1 MCHFYLANV
10 NKFGINTVR
19 KMSESTLSAKILIVD
34 DKPVN
39 VDLLETMLMMSGFSN
54 VNSTTDSREVEAM
67 HDKDDYDLILLDIR
81 MPYMDG
87 FKVMEALSKGVS
99 DDYLPVLVL
108 TAQQDME
115 TRMRALELGAI
126 DYITKPFDSNE
137 VLNRINNILLIR
149 RVFNERKDQAQIL
162 EEKVQERTAQLQQ
175 RSLELEKTR
184 YAIIR
189 CLGRAGEYRD
199 NETGFHVL
207 RMSKSSQVL
216 ALAAGLDEKKA
227 ELILNASPM
236 HDIGKIGIPDHI
248 LLKPGR
254 LEKSEWEIMQT
265 HVAIGGEILKEDDS
279 ELMQMARSIAMS
291 HHEKFDGSGYPQGLK
306 GENIPIEGRIS
317 AICDVFDALTSV
329 RPYKQA
335 WSVEEALA
343 FIQEGAGSH
352 FDPSL
357 VEIFSSVLPD
367 ILEIRDRYSDS
378 A

>member
-1 MCHFYLANV
+1 M
-10 NKFGINTVR
+10 R
-19 KMSESTLSAKILIVD
+19 KMSESTLVSKILIVD

-54 VNSTTDSREVEAM
+54 VHSTTDSREVEAM
-67 HDKDDYDLILLDIR
+67 HSQEDYDLILLDIR

-87 FKVMEALSKGVS
+87 FEVMEALSKDVS

-137 VLNRINNILLIR
+137 VLNRINNILLVR
-149 RVFNERKDQAQIL
+149 RVFNERKNQAQIL

-216 ALAAGLDEKKA
+216 ALAAGLGEAKA

-236 HDIGKIGIPDHI
+236 HDIGKIGVPDHI
-248 LLKPGR
+248 LLKPGK
-254 LEKSEWEIMQT
+254 LEKDEWEIMQT

-279 ELMQMARSIAMS
+279 ELMKMAHSIAMS

-306 GENIPIEGRIS
+306 GEEIPIEGRIS
-317 AICDVFDALTSV
+317 AICDVFDALTSE
-329 RPYKQA
+329 RPYKKS
-335 WSVEEALA
+335 WNVEDALA
-343 FIQEGAGSH
+343 FINEGSGVH
-352 FDPSL
+352 FDPKL
-357 VEIFSSVLPD
+357 VILFNQVLPQV
-367 ILEIRDRYSDS
+367 LSIRAEYSD
-378 A
+378 

>member
-1 MCHFYLANV
+1 M
-10 NKFGINTVR
+10 R
-19 KMSESTLSAKILIVD
+19 KMSESTLTAKILIVD

-54 VNSTTDSREVEAM
+54 VHSTTDSREVEVM
-67 HDKDDYDLILLDIR
+67 HSQEDYDLILLDIR

-87 FKVMEALSKGVS
+87 FEVMQALSKDVS

-137 VLNRINNILLIR
+137 VLNRINNILLVR
-149 RVFNERKDQAQIL
+149 RVFNIRKDQAQIL

-216 ALAAGLDEKKA
+216 ALAAGLGETQA

-236 HDIGKIGIPDHI
+236 HDIGKIGVPDHI
-248 LLKPGR
+248 LLKPGK
-254 LEKSEWEIMQT
+254 LEKDEWEIMQT

-279 ELMQMARSIAMS
+279 ELMKMAHSIAMS
-291 HHEKFDGSGYPQGLK
+291 HHEKFDGSGYPMGLK
-306 GENIPIEGRIS
+306 GKDIPIEGRIS
-317 AICDVFDALTSV
+317 AICDVFDALTSE
-329 RPYKQA
+329 RPYKKP
-335 WSVEEALA
+335 WSVEDAMKL
-343 FIQEGAGSH
+343 IREGAGSH
-352 FDPSL
+352 FDPEL
-357 VEIFSSVLPD
+357 VDTFSAVLPE
-367 ILEIRDRYSDS
+367 ILNIRAQYSDS
-378 A
+378 T

>member
-1 MCHFYLANV
+1 
-10 NKFGINTVR
+10 
-19 KMSESTLSAKILIVD
+19 MSESTLSAKILIVD

-39 VDLLETMLMMSGFSN
+39 VDLLETMLMMTGFSN

-87 FKVMEALSKGVS
+87 FEVMEALSKKVS

-137 VLNRINNILLIR
+137 VLNRINNILLVR
-149 RVFNERKDQAQIL
+149 RVFNVRKDQAQIL
-162 EEKVQERTAQLQQ
+162 EEMVQNRTAQLQQ
-175 RSLELEKTR
+175 RTLELEKTR

-199 NETGFHVL
+199 NETGFHVI

-216 ALAAGLDEKKA
+216 ALAAGLGEKKA

-236 HDIGKIGIPDHI
+236 HDIGKIGIPDQI
-248 LLKPGR
+248 LLKPGK
-254 LEKSEWEIMQT
+254 LEKDEWEVMQT
-265 HVAIGGEILKEDDS
+265 HVAIGGEILREDDS
-279 ELMQMARSIAMS
+279 ELMGMAHSIAMS

-306 GENIPIEGRIS
+306 GEDIPIEGRIS
-317 AICDVFDALTSV
+317 AICDVFDALTSE

-335 WSVEEALA
+335 WSVEDAVA
-343 FIQEGAGSH
+343 FIIDGSGSH
-352 FDPSL
+352 FDPNL
-357 VEIFSSVLPD
+357 VAVFNRVLPQ
-367 ILEIRDRYSDS
+367 ILKIRVEYSD
-378 A
+378 

>member
-1 MCHFYLANV
+1 M
-10 NKFGINTVR
+10 R
-19 KMSESTLSAKILIVD
+19 KMSESTLTAKILIVD

-54 VNSTTDSREVEAM
+54 VHSTTDSREVEAL
-67 HDKDDYDLILLDIR
+67 HSEGDYDLILLDIR

-87 FKVMEALSKGVS
+87 FEVMQALSKDVS

-137 VLNRINNILLIR
+137 VLNRINNILLVR
-149 RVFNERKDQAQIL
+149 RVFNERKNQAQIL

-216 ALAAGLDEKKA
+216 ALAAGLGETQA

-236 HDIGKIGIPDHI
+236 HDIGKIGVPDHI
-248 LLKPGR
+248 LLKPGK
-254 LEKSEWEIMQT
+254 LEKDEWEIMQT

-279 ELMQMARSIAMS
+279 ELMKMAHSIAMS

-306 GENIPIEGRIS
+306 GEDIPIEGRIS
-317 AICDVFDALTSV
+317 AICDVFDALTSE

-335 WSVEEALA
+335 WNIEDALA
-343 FIQEGAGSH
+343 FINEGSGAH
-352 FDPSL
+352 FDPKL
-357 VEIFSSVLPD
+357 VVLFNQVLPQ
-367 ILEIRDRYSDS
+367 ILNIRDEYSD
-378 A
+378 